1 MVIKELGI
9 DDAGRGPV
17 MGPMILG
24 GCLINKSDEQELREL
39 GVKDSKMLTPKK
51 RAFLA
56 EKIKEVAISYKLVRI
71 FPEEID
77 SQKEAGVKLNEVE
90 AIAAAKITDALNS
103 LDEKLDVVLDCPS
116 TNTLAWKDFFIS
128 RLKRTDNLNVESK
141 HRADQTNISVSAA
154 SILAKEE
161 REKEVQKIKD
171 KYGNHIGSGY
181 PSDPNTIA
189 FLKKNAIKLKDD
201 GIFRKSW
208 STYQKY
214 GGKVNQKTLF

>member
-1 MVIKELGI
+1 MTLYELGI

-24 GCLINKSDEQELREL
+24 GCLIKKSDEQKLREL
-39 GVKDSKMLTPKK
+39 GVRDSKTLTPKR

-56 EKIKEVAISYKLVRI
+56 EEIKKIAISYKLVKI
-71 FPEEID
+71 FPDEID

-90 AIAAAKITDALNS
+90 AIAAATITDALNKGN
-103 LDEKLDVVLDCPS
+103 EEIDVVLDCPS

-128 RLKRTDNLNVESK
+128 RLKKTDNLSVESK
-141 HRADQTNISVSAA
+141 HKADATNISVGAA
-154 SILAKEE
+154 SILAKEM
-161 REKEVQKIKD
+161 REEEVRKIKEE
-171 KYGNHIGSGY
+171 YGDDIGSGY
-181 PSDPNTIA
+181 PADPNTIA
-189 FLKKNAIKLKDD
+189 FLKKNAIKLKDK

-214 GGKVNQKTLF
+214 GGKINQKTLF

>member
-1 MVIKELGI
+1 MTLYELGI

-24 GCLINKSDEQELREL
+24 GCLIKKSDQAELKEL
-39 GVKDSKMLTPKK
+39 GVRDSKTLTPKR

-56 EKIKEVAISYKLVRI
+56 EKVKEISISHKLVRI
-71 FPEEID
+71 FPDEID

-90 AIAAAKITDALNS
+90 AIAAAEIIDALN
-103 LDEKLDVVLDCPS
+103 DGKEKLDVVLDCPS
-116 TNTLAWKDFFIS
+116 TNTVAWKDFLIS
-128 RLKRTDNLNVESK
+128 KLKKTDNLNIESK
-141 HRADQTNISVSAA
+141 HKADVTNVSVSAA

-161 REKEVQKIKD
+161 REHEVSKIKEE
-171 KYGNHIGSGY
+171 YGSDIGSGY
-181 PSDPNTIA
+181 PADPNTIE
-189 FLKKNAIKLKDD
+189 FLKKNAIKLKDK